1 MIITDLTTQIQF
13 RKIVHLELD
22 EYIDYIVTSEE
33 AGYDKPHPAPYKLAL
48 KKLNFNKN
56 KIIWMFGDDPIK
68 DIKGSRD
75 TINAITFQKI
85 HRGIK
90 LGSREC
96 KPDFSFKTYKDVFN
110 LLKNLNV

>member
-33 AGYDKPHPAPYKLAL
+33 TGYDKPHPAPYKLAL

-56 KIIWMFGDDPIK
+56 EIIWMFGDDPIK
-68 DIKGSRD
+68 DIKEAE
-75 TINAITFQKI
+75 I
-85 HRGIK
+85 
-90 LGSREC
+90 
-96 KPDFSFKTYKDVFN
+96 
-110 LLKNLNV
+110 LLMQSHFRKFIVE